1 MASFF
6 NMCHFVYILYSKSRD
21 IFYKGQT
28 NDLVERINRHNM
40 KQEKATQN
48 GVPWT
53 LVWNSKH
60 SSRSAAMILE
70 RKLKNLSR
78 KRLITFILK
87 YEDGIVGPDEFLLLE
102 KLSGC

>member
-1 MASFF
+1 MS
-6 NMCHFVYILYSKSRD
+6 HYVYILYSESLD

-28 NDLVERINRHNM
+28 YDLFDRIKRHNM

-53 LVWNSKH
+53 LVWSTKKPTR
-60 SSRSAAMILE
+60 SSAMILE

-78 KRLITFILK
+78 KRLIDFILK
-87 YEDGIVGPDEFLLLE
+87 YPEEVEGPDDP
-102 KLSGC
+102 